1 MLCLVFFIVN
11 TIVLSAKILLI
22 IELTTNISHK
32 SSYVRIVLV
41 YNTITLI
48 ANIEK
53 HLKDAPTDVKMRL
66 IRSMFP
72 EKMTYDGNSHRTGKV
87 NSMLDVIVQQT
98 RELRCG
104 KKKKA
109 TESFDSIALVP
120 LTELFSNNFMEDLE
134 KIWELRAFIPDPT
147 TPPLLYRSTDTED
160 MD

>member
-1 MLCLVFFIVN
+1 M
-11 TIVLSAKILLI
+11 
-22 IELTTNISHK
+22 
-32 SSYVRIVLV
+32 VLV

-53 HLKDAPTDVKMRL
+53 HLKEAPTDVKMRL

-72 EKMTYDGNSHRTGKV
+72 EKLAYDGNSHRTGKV

-98 RELRCG
+98 RELRSG

-109 TESFDSIALVP
+109 TESFNSIALVP

-134 KIWELRAFIPDPT
+134 RIWEFRAFIPDPT